1 MLNPKEPQHPAGNPQ
16 VATQAQSSA
25 AGPQPTAPSADK
37 PKEEAKQAKAEP
49 KPQPQKRHPSKFNLY
64 TKYCAIECKST
75 SVALFHC
82 WFGRCSYNMSRKF
95 LKFFFFSS
103 KNSLNK
109 VFAVEN
115 SRYLY
120 RL

>member
-25 AGPQPTAPSADK
+25 ARPQPTAPSADK

-82 WFGRCSYNMSRKF
+82 WLAGAIIICPEN
-95 LKFFFFSS
+95 FS
-103 KNSLNK
+103 NS
-109 VFAVEN
+109 FIF
-115 SRYLY
+115 
-120 RL
+120 